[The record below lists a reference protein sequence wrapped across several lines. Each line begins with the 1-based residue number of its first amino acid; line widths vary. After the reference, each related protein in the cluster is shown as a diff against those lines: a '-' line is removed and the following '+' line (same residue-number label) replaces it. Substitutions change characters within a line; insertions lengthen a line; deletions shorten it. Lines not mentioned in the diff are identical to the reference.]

1 MVESPS
7 ITKHHQASPS
17 ITQHHQLGIT
27 NQSFSFTRNQES
39 LFLLVA
45 CIRAFVIIAAE
56 SILER
61 IHLCLKTHYWHP
73 RIANWKS
80 TRDLAPKHCVSHDG
94 KGSLREFTP
103 TFLHSK
109 GSDLF
114 SRGATFYSQT
124 DVERCG
130 TQVSYQCL
138 KDVKGK
144 SKCPSMSQHVPT
156 CPNMSQHVPTFHRRS
171 KPVCARH
178 RRYLSITRSPVFP
191 ASSLRGSG

>member
-156 CPNMSQHVPTFHRRS
+156 CPNMSQHVPTCPNMS
-171 KPVCARH
+171 QWE
-178 RRYLSITRSPVFP
+178 
-191 ASSLRGSG
+191 GSAG